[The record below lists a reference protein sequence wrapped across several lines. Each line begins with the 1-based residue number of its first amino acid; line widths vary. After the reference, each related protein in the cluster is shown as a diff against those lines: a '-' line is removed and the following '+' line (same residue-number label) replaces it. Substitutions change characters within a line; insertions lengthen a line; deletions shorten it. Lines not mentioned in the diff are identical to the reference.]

1 DAALTVREIFEAPT
15 VAALAARIAESA
27 SAAPRPAL
35 VASPRPQRIP
45 LSHAQTR
52 IWLLNRLDPDSPG
65 YNIPLTIRL
74 TGELDVAALESAF
87 ADVLDRH
94 ESLRTVFPADA
105 EGPHQVIRERAQR
118 PDLTP
123 ADAAEPE
130 RAVLEFLSA
139 GFDLRTCPP
148 VRARLFRVDGD
159 EHVLVAVVHHIAAD
173 GVSIA
178 PLARDLM
185 TAYAARSSEIGRAS
199 CRESEKM

>member
-1 DAALTVREIFEAPT
+1 EET
-15 VAALAARIAESA
+15 
-27 SAAPRPAL
+27 
-35 VASPRPQRIP
+35 
-45 LSHAQTR
+45 
-52 IWLLNRLDPDSPG
+52 
-65 YNIPLTIRL
+65 
-74 TGELDVAALESAF
+74 
-87 ADVLDRH
+87 
-94 ESLRTVFPADA
+94 LRTVVPPEA
-105 EGPHQVIRERAQR
+105 EGPLEVLRAR
-118 PDLTP
+118 GAPPCLTP
-123 ADAAEPE
+123 ADAGEPE

-159 EHVLVAVVHHIAAD
+159 EHVLVAVVHPIAAD